1 MQCGIS
7 LLKLFLL
14 YLNLIPT
21 REPDYAHH
29 IEISQ
34 QIFKQFRRA
43 CCCCCTHS
51 THSHN
56 CILRSYS
63 PVITKSTVKSNL
75 FAVKNS
81 AKKVQRFLNILQIK
95 PKTQTHSKL
104 WQKIG
109 YGKTSLHINHHNSIY
124 LQLFHTLWLRPELRT
139 CVFFKSQW
147 FKMPNLVRQSE
158 SQKSVAVL

>member
-1 MQCGIS
+1 MCGIMQYRLYIFLRGVITVADQCGIS

-14 YLNLIPT
+14 YLNLVPT

-34 QIFKQFRRA
+34 QIFKQLRRA

-81 AKKVQRFLNILQIK
+81 AKKVQKIGKDSLTFSRLKYCIK
-95 PKTQTHSKL
+95 PHTPNT
-104 WQKIG
+104 
-109 YGKTSLHINHHNSIY
+109 
-124 LQLFHTLWLRPELRT
+124 LQ
-139 CVFFKSQW
+139 CSG
-147 FKMPNLVRQSE
+147 
-158 SQKSVAVL
+158 

>member
-1 MQCGIS
+1 MVTYRS
-7 LLKLFLL
+7 LQLVKFIYSEKATKFLR
-14 YLNLIPT
+14 NLHLVLTGSKIFVAFSEYMNFNSIPI
-21 REPDYAHH
+21 RGADYAHH

-56 CILRSYS
+56 CILHSYS

-81 AKKVQRFLNILQIK
+81 AKNV
-95 PKTQTHSKL
+95 
-104 WQKIG
+104 QKIG
-109 YGKTSLHINHHNSIY
+109 KDSLTFSRLMYYIKP
-124 LQLFHTLWLRPELRT
+124 HTP
-139 CVFFKSQW
+139 K
-147 FKMPNLVRQSE
+147 PNT
-158 SQKSVAVL
+158 